1 MNDRNDFGASAETTE
16 GVGGYSRPEEIERR
30 IENTRQRMSEDI
42 SALSNKLRPRNLAA
56 QAGEA
61 ITEKARDTGN
71 GFVGLLRDNPLPAL
85 ALGASL
91 AWLVYSARRSD
102 SGRENDFM
110 GQNDYTGVE
119 RRVGGYQNM
128 TGFRRRFDDF
138 EGQSRIERVKQT
150 ASRITGEVSEK
161 AHELSHRASEVAD
174 TAREKAGVV
183 ADRARERG
191 ERLKAGART
200 RVRQLDRETHEHPL
214 KVAAGAA
221 IAGLALGMLLPRTR
235 KEDRVM
241 GGARD
246 ELVDRAGETAA
257 RVKDVATEGA
267 RQVAD
272 TVKAEAA
279 EHKPELKSMAEDLKN
294 RVTDQVRETASRAK
308 DEAKDAVT
316 TRKGPAA

>member
-1 MNDRNDFGASAETTE
+1 MNERTDFDAAAETT
-16 GVGGYSRPEEIERR
+16 GGDGDYSRPDEIERR

-42 SALSNKLRPRNLAA
+42 NALSNKLRPRNLAA

-61 ITEKARDTGN
+61 ITEKARDTGS
-71 GFVGLLRDNPLPAL
+71 GFIGMLRDNPLPAL
-85 ALGASL
+85 ALGASV
-91 AWLVYSARRSD
+91 AWLVYSARRGD

-110 GQNDYTGVE
+110 GKNDYAGVE

-138 EGQSRIERVKQT
+138 EGQSRIDRVKQT
-150 ASRITGEVSEK
+150 ASRITGDVSDK
-161 AHELSHRASEVAD
+161 AHELTHRAGEVAD

-183 ADRARERG
+183 ADRARERAG
-191 ERLKAGART
+191 QLKAGAERGM
-200 RVRQLDRETHEHPL
+200 RQLNRETHENPL
-214 KVAAGAA
+214 RVAAGAA

-235 KEDRVM
+235 KEDKVM

-246 ELVDRAGETAA
+246 EFVDRAGEAA
-257 RVKDVATEGA
+257 SRVKDVATEGA

-272 TVKAEAA
+272 TVKAEAT
-279 EHKPELKSMAEDLKN
+279 EHKPELKSMAEDLKH
-294 RVTDQVRETASRAK
+294 RVTDQVKETASRAK
-308 DEAKDAVT
+308 DEAKDAA

>member
-1 MNDRNDFGASAETTE
+1 MNDRDEMTRGDAEYT
-16 GVGGYSRPEEIERR
+16 RPEEIERR

-56 QAGEA
+56 DAGEA
-61 ITEKARDTGN
+61 ITEKARDTGS
-71 GFVGLLRDNPLPAL
+71 GLVGMIRDNPLPAM

-91 AWLVYSARRSD
+91 AWLVYSARRGD

-110 GQNDYTGVE
+110 GQNNYTGVE

-161 AHELSHRASEVAD
+161 AHELSHRAGEVAD
-174 TAREKAGVV
+174 TAKEKAGVV

-214 KVAAGAA
+214 RVAAGAA

-257 RVKDVATEGA
+257 RVKDVAAEGA

-279 EHKPELKSMAEDLKN
+279 EHQPELKSMAEDLKN
-294 RVTDQVRETASRAK
+294 RVTDQVKETAVRAK

-316 TRKGPAA
+316 SRKGPAV

>member
-1 MNDRNDFGASAETTE
+1 MTERAETTWGE
-16 GVGGYSRPEEIERR
+16 DGYSRPEEIERR

-42 SALSNKLRPRNLAA
+42 SALSNKLRPRHLAA

-61 ITEKARDTGN
+61 ITEKAKDTGN
-71 GFVGLLRDNPLPAL
+71 GFVGMVRDNPLPAV

-91 AWLVYSARRSD
+91 AWLVYSARRGD

-110 GQNDYTGVE
+110 GQNDYAGVE

-138 EGQSRIERVKQT
+138 EGQSRIDRVKQT
-150 ASRITGEVSEK
+150 ANRITGDVSEK
-161 AHELSHRASEVAD
+161 AHELTHRAGEVAE
-174 TAREKAGVV
+174 TAKGKAQQL
-183 ADRARERG
+183 R
-191 ERLKAGART
+191 AGART

-214 KVAAGAA
+214 RVAAGAA
-221 IAGLALGMLLPRTR
+221 IAGLALGMLLPSTR
-235 KEDRVM
+235 KEDKVM

-257 RVKDVATEGA
+257 RVRDVATAGA
-267 RQVAD
+267 REVAE

-279 EHKPELKSMAEDLKN
+279 EHKPELKSMAEDLKH
-294 RVTDQVRETASRAK
+294 RVTDQVKETATRAK
-308 DEAKDAVT
+308 DEARDAVT
-316 TRKGPAA
+316 TRKGPTA